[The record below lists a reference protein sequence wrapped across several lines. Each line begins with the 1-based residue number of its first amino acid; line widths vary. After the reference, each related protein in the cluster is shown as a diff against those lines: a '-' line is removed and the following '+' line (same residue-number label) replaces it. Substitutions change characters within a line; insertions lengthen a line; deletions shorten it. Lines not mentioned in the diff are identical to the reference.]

1 MVRGTVPM
9 KDGMLLVACAI
20 ERPSASVMT
29 QAKSFDSR
37 TIVENEVRT
46 SETAA
51 SSTIEIRR
59 RQSNSNVI
67 PFSIVPQQVSPSF
80 DVNIRGGDDLR
91 PFFPLGPEELARLLR
106 RSANDRKRQRIPHVL
121 QIAGAQ
127 DLVDVAVERADDC
140 IRNAS
145 AGRHREPAG
154 RIEAGNGQLADGRNL
169 RQDFAA

>member
-1 MVRGTVPM
+1 MN
-9 KDGMLLVACAI
+9 DGMLLVACAI

-67 PFSIVPQQVSPSF
+67 PFSMSPRKPSPSL

-91 PFFPLGPEELARLLR
+91 PFFPLGPEELARLFR
-106 RSANDRKRQRIPHVL
+106 RSADDGKRERIPHVL
-121 QIAGAQ
+121 EIAGAQ
-127 DLVDVAVERADDC
+127 DLVDLVVERADDG
-140 IRNAS
+140 IRN
-145 AGRHREPAG
+145 GRTG
-154 RIEAGNGQLADGRNL
+154 C
-169 RQDFAA
+169 

>member
-1 MVRGTVPM
+1 M

-37 TIVENEVRT
+37 TMVENEVRT

-67 PFSIVPQQVSPSF
+67 PFSIVPQQLSPSF
-80 DVNIRGGDDLR
+80 DMDVRGGDHLR
-91 PFFPLGPEELARLLR
+91 PFLPLGPEELARLFR
-106 RSANDRKRQRIPHVL
+106 RSADDRKRERIPHVL
-121 QIAGAQ
+121 KIAGTQ
-127 DLVDVAVERADDC
+127 DLVDVAVERADDG
-140 IRNAS
+140 I
-145 AGRHREPAG
+145 
-154 RIEAGNGQLADGRNL
+154 GNG
-169 RQDFAA
+169 